1 MKNKK
6 MIITAVALVAVI
18 GILLGVYFVTR
29 PQPTEGVKNFT
40 VTVVHSDGSSRDF
53 KLTSSEEFLAPALMA
68 EEIINDEGVET
79 GMYYTVDG
87 ETASWEVNQ
96 SYWAIY
102 EGEAYANDGLNTLAV
117 RDGAVYKLVYTIG

>member
-18 GILLGVYFVTR
+18 GILLGVYLVTR
-29 PQPTEGVKNFT
+29 PQSTEGVKNFT

-53 KLTSSEEFLAPALMA
+53 QLTSSEEFLAPALMA
-68 EEIINDEGVET
+68 EKIINDEGVET

-102 EGEAYANDGLNTLAV
+102 EGDTYANDGLNTLAI
-117 RDGAVYKLVYTIG
+117 RDGAIYKLVYTIG